1 MLHNTGEFLFS
12 TDSFFKALVSY
23 LRPLKQK
30 SKHNSMS
37 KNKVIFFFL
46 ITLIFN
52 INSVSADNRVKK
64 VFAHY
69 LPWYDA
75 AGIQA
80 GARTGWCYEGDCSDL
95 TNIHYSNEPRIGEYT
110 QFDEEVVEYHLLSMF
125 VAGIDGLIINVNPEH
140 SLQKN
145 ITYEVLDK
153 MNALKTNYANFDMSI
168 ILSYDNGD
176 ATQSVIED
184 YFTWMHDSIYYNPI
198 YEDLIFID
206 DLTGKEVL
214 QIWSEADNVY
224 YHQITQT
231 LWGTGNVL
239 LMVRNA
245 VRFDDSEGNFHWI
258 GNLTNDPTNTVT
270 WGQDYFNDFDWI
282 MARQEDFG
290 LTESTDENTV
300 KMGAVYPG
308 FNDENVPDFW
318 AGGTPRYIQR
328 YVDDG
333 NTLELT
339 WGMQQSYT
347 PLRLGGVNS
356 VENPWVQIVTWNDW
370 PEGTSIEPATD
381 ATYGY
386 APLIT
391 CQNEISVW
399 KGNTNGYTSSCLE
412 VPYEIYLA
420 RKAGN
425 TTDANTACDLLMGG
439 DCSAAFAILP
449 VEWISLDAVCN
460 EEEIEIKAQVII
472 DDSHDFFSIETSVDG
487 QNWTEEIR
495 DNNPFVTDEI
505 SHLFYQ
511 INTINTPSYWR
522 VKATKKDGYFS
533 YSEIQYVECE
543 TNNLVKLRVSP
554 NPTTSNNIRFQLSE
568 SNLSSLISIQLFDTQ
583 QQLVYEG
590 QRSYSSS
597 EETVQLAN
605 LSAGIYFLSI
615 EIEGGE
621 KLWEKVLFW

>member
-1 MLHNTGEFLFS
+1 MFNHKLIFLFLS
-12 TDSFFKALVSY
+12 L
-23 LRPLKQK
+23 
-30 SKHNSMS
+30 
-37 KNKVIFFFL
+37 L
-46 ITLIFN
+46 ITS
-52 INSVSADNRVKK
+52 INTANADTRAKK

-80 GARTGWCYEGDCSDL
+80 GERTGWCYEGDCTDL

-110 QFDEEVVEYHLLSMF
+110 QFDEDVIEYHLLTMF
-125 VAGIDGLIINVNPEH
+125 VTGIDGLIINVNPQY

-153 MNALKTNYANFDMSI
+153 VNDLKSNYANFDMSI
-168 ILSYDNGD
+168 ILSYDNGN

-184 YFTWMHDSIYYNPI
+184 YFTWMHDSIYHNPI

-214 QIWSEADNVY
+214 QAWSESDNAY

-258 GNLTNDPTNTVT
+258 GNLTNDPTNTTT
-270 WGQDYFNDFDWI
+270 WGQNYFNDFDWI

-290 LTESTDENTV
+290 LVDPASVNTV

-318 AGGTPRYIQR
+318 AGGIPRYIQR
-328 YVDDG
+328 NVDDG
-333 NTLELT
+333 ITLELT
-339 WGMQQSYT
+339 WDMQQIYT

-356 VENPWVQIVTWNDW
+356 VENPWVQIITWNDW

-386 APLIT
+386 TPLII
-391 CQNEISVW
+391 CQSEISNW
-399 KGNTNGYTSSCLE
+399 KGTNNGYTPACLE

-425 TTDANTACDLLMGG
+425 ATDADTACDLLMGG
-439 DCSAAFAILP
+439 DCTAAFALLP

-460 EEEIEIKAQVII
+460 EEWKEINAQFITGE
-472 DDSHDFFSIETSVDG
+472 SHDFFTIETSA
-487 QNWTEEIR
+487 NTR
-495 DNNPFVTDEI
+495 DWKTVLIDDTYYASNEI
-505 SHLFYQ
+505 SHLSYQ
-511 INTINTPSYWR
+511 INAVKFNTAYWR
-522 VKATKKDGYFS
+522 IKSTEKDGSFN
-533 YSEIQYVECE
+533 YSEINYLDCE
-543 TNNLVKLRVSP
+543 KRETVKLLITP
-554 NPTTSNNIRFQLSE
+554 NPTTDNNIRFRLNNLGDLASINIKLFDAQQQLIYSE
-568 SNLSSLISIQLFDTQ
+568 KQSNFLLEDNIELSNLSTG
-583 QQLVYEG
+583 V
-590 QRSYSSS
+590 
-597 EETVQLAN
+597 
-605 LSAGIYFLSI
+605 YFLNV

-621 KLWEKVLFW
+621 VFWERVLVW